1 MASDSADGA
10 GMADVLAALKS
21 IQQFQG
27 EMQKSMESLSS
38 RMDQISPPS
47 PDLVGKSSPQP
58 SALNSSILPPPASTP
73 TTERNV
79 GAVAPTSAA
88 KAATEAQKSGF
99 TSRIILT

>member
-1 MASDSADGA
+1 MASDSVDGA
-10 GMADVLAALKS
+10 GMGEVLAALKS

-38 RMDQISPPS
+38 RMDQITPPS
-47 PDLVGKSSPQP
+47 PDLAGKPSPQP
-58 SALNSSILPPPASTP
+58 PALSSSVLPPPASTP
-73 TTERNV
+73 TTERSA
-79 GAVAPTSAA
+79 GAATPTSAA